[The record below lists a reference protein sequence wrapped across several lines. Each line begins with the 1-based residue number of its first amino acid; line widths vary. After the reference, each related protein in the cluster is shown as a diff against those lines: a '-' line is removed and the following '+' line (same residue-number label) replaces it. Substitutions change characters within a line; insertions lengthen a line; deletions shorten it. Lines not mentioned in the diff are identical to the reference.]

1 MGQPKLSAA
10 PGLTSSPGRREESQ
24 DRFSAAPN
32 LGAFKMRREVL
43 HVSLWEVGGR
53 GASQE
58 MPHRGTRRG
67 ESRIAVRG
75 EVARIAGHRDLT
87 PSRDQ

>member
-43 HVSLWEVGGR
+43 HVSLWEVG
-53 GASQE
+53 
-58 MPHRGTRRG
+58 
-67 ESRIAVRG
+67 SR
-75 EVARIAGHRDLT
+75 
-87 PSRDQ
+87 Q

>member
-43 HVSLWEVGGR
+43 HVSLWEVGSRGR
-53 GASQE
+53 
-58 MPHRGTRRG
+58 PRRCPVG
-67 ESRIAVRG
+67 GRPRRCPIGVRAGGRAVLRCG
-75 EVARIAGHRDLT
+75 GR
-87 PSRDQ
+87 